1 MKRVVSLLLS
11 TIIIVSLFSINIDVS
26 AKTKKYVKSLRLS
39 TYSTSMYI
47 KSGKTIKA
55 TVSTKGSLSKK
66 VTAKSNNTKIAT
78 VKVGKPN
85 KKGISLIKICSK
97 KIGKVKIT
105 VKTVSKTLHNKVLVK
120 NVTITVKRKP
130 AKKANRVLPESIKLN
145 NTSPRILYSGEQFK
159 LSATIKPNNVSDK
172 TVTWV
177 SSNPYVA
184 TVDQSGL
191 VTAKAAGTTTINAIT
206 SSFSIKASSLI
217 RVNQMTSYIENGSY
231 CFRLKDTNSYLDH
244 QGGVTNG
251 TNVHLWEGDG
261 NSNVNQKINLK
272 RIDDNRYHLWSATSD
287 DLLIDVNR
295 GSSYNDPIKLGLN
308 IDLWQ
313 FNDWEAQEWLFTK
326 TYDGYYIIRLNMF
339 QNGALEVASTNN
351 GANIF
356 LGEYNADND
365 RQKWQLVST
374 NPISIS
380 EKDGWICNTKPIGNV
395 NVRTG
400 PGTNYLSIGGFN
412 ENQKVTVIGS
422 PVNGWYKVR
431 GTNRHNGNT
440 ITGFICGDYLSFN
453 PPVVD
458 PTPVDPLQAKFTELK
473 KRYVN
478 GQYWNAYS
486 APDYSHTGT
495 HSCYCSGTCRG
506 NCSCSCGQFYYN
518 GKWVAG
524 QCHGYALRI
533 AYEIYGS
540 NANTWATNK
549 SINSVRPGDIIRF
562 WNNGHSVMVTNVS
575 GDNITF
581 TDCNR
586 TGPCKV
592 AWDVT
597 WPKSKFTGLTCIYK
611 HP

>member
-1 MKRVVSLLLS
+1 MKRVLSLLLS

-39 TYSTSMYI
+39 TYSTTMYI
-47 KSGKTIKA
+47 KSSKTIKA

-217 RVNQMTSYIENGSY
+217 RVNQITSYIENGSY

-251 TNVHLWEGDG
+251 KVM
-261 NSNVNQKINLK
+261 
-272 RIDDNRYHLWSATSD
+272 AT
-287 DLLIDVNR
+287 
-295 GSSYNDPIKLGLN
+295 
-308 IDLWQ
+308 Q
-313 FNDWEAQEWLFTK
+313 
-326 TYDGYYIIRLNMF
+326 M
-339 QNGALEVASTNN
+339 
-351 GANIF
+351 
-356 LGEYNADND
+356 
-365 RQKWQLVST
+365 
-374 NPISIS
+374 
-380 EKDGWICNTKPIGNV
+380 
-395 NVRTG
+395 
-400 PGTNYLSIGGFN
+400 
-412 ENQKVTVIGS
+412 
-422 PVNGWYKVR
+422 
-431 GTNRHNGNT
+431 
-440 ITGFICGDYLSFN
+440 
-453 PPVVD
+453 
-458 PTPVDPLQAKFTELK
+458 
-473 KRYVN
+473 
-478 GQYWNAYS
+478 
-486 APDYSHTGT
+486 
-495 HSCYCSGTCRG
+495 
-506 NCSCSCGQFYYN
+506 
-518 GKWVAG
+518 
-524 QCHGYALRI
+524 
-533 AYEIYGS
+533 
-540 NANTWATNK
+540 
-549 SINSVRPGDIIRF
+549 
-562 WNNGHSVMVTNVS
+562 
-575 GDNITF
+575 
-581 TDCNR
+581 
-586 TGPCKV
+586 
-592 AWDVT
+592 
-597 WPKSKFTGLTCIYK
+597 
-611 HP
+611 